1 MIDQSIADFMNPNV
15 LHGDESTSM
24 LDVDSSMHLGADS
37 AFIVCDDGAPVGTIT
52 ERDAV
57 SLLGKLLNGGFF
69 EDTRANEIMTSPVH
83 TLSESSCMGEVVQI
97 MKERSFRRVPIVDD
111 KNLLVGIVNLTDLQ
125 SAMNGALERRGLD
138 LEISVMARTSELLAA
153 NSKLEE
159 LSLRDELTGLLNRR
173 AMASKLDELHTLCQR
188 YGNGYSV
195 TLLDIDHFKLFN
207 DSQGPLQ
214 GDSIL
219 EQVGAVLE
227 NSVRGS
233 DTIHRYGGEEFL
245 AVLPET
251 DAEETARAAERICSK
266 ITELKIPHPE
276 SPTADFLT
284 VSLGFTD
291 LSSRESALL
300 GTWGSVVERADRAL
314 YRAKHEGRNHAVQW
328 DESE

>member
-1 MIDQSIADFMNPNV
+1 
-15 LHGDESTSM
+15 
-24 LDVDSSMHLGADS
+24 
-37 AFIVCDDGAPVGTIT
+37 
-52 ERDAV
+52 
-57 SLLGKLLNGGFF
+57 
-69 EDTRANEIMTSPVH
+69 
-83 TLSESSCMGEVVQI
+83 MGEVVQI

-214 GDSIL
+214 GDCIL